1 MAGVILNGSTSGS
14 VTLDPPAVA
23 GSTVITLPSTS
34 GTMALTSVAPA
45 FSSYQ
50 GSAQSISN
58 AVFTKIQCSTEE
70 FDTNNNY
77 DNITNYRFT
86 PTVSGYYQING
97 QTSTA
102 QTTGTLFTTV
112 YKNGVEFKRGSRI
125 SVNFSG
131 LSTNVSALIYLNGT
145 TDYVELYIY
154 QDSGTTT
161 LNVASHQNYFQA
173 SMVRSA

>member
-1 MAGVILNGSTSGS
+1 MSAIVVAGDTSGS
-14 VTLDPPAVA
+14 VTLQAPAVS
-23 GSTVITLPSTS
+23 GTTVITLPSTS
-34 GTMALTSVAPA
+34 GTMALSSAAPA
-45 FSSYQ
+45 FSAYQ

-58 AVFTKIQCSTEE
+58 AVYTKIQCSTEE

-77 DNITNYRFT
+77 DNTTNYRFT
-86 PTVSGYYQING
+86 PTVSGYYQVNG
-97 QTSTA
+97 QTSTV
-102 QTTGTLFTTV
+102 QTTATLFVTI

-125 SVNFSG
+125 SVNSSG

-161 LNVASHQNYFQA
+161 LNNASHQNYFQA
-173 SMVRSA
+173 AMVRGA